1 MAMRWRLPSQ
11 RAGKPLPDS
20 APARQKIGRISFC
33 DGGQGMLIRE
43 GDQRTVDIDLKLA
56 TLLAGVAG
64 ALNGAGFQA
73 AGFFSANMTGN
84 VSSLSDYLALGRFDT
99 AALFAV
105 MIAAF
110 ILGAC
115 CSGFLIEFGRHRG
128 VRGIYAY
135 SVLFEALLLL
145 LLGPATLLV
154 RGFQTGLVICLSFI
168 MGVQNAATTRISD
181 ARVRTT
187 HVSGMATD
195 IGLGLAALARG
206 QSAPRFQ
213 LSLFTLTAFL
223 VGGILGVFVYLVIG
237 GWLLIIVAI
246 ALLAIALPEVRR
258 ARGTA

>member
-1 MAMRWRLPSQ
+1 
-11 RAGKPLPDS
+11 
-20 APARQKIGRISFC
+20 
-33 DGGQGMLIRE
+33 MLIRE

-84 VSSLSDYLALGRFDT
+84 VSSLSDHLALGRLDT
-99 AALFAV
+99 AALFAA
-105 MIAAF
+105 MIVSF

-115 CSGFLIEFGRHRG
+115 CSGFMIEIGRQRG

-135 SVLFEALLLL
+135 SVLLEAGLLL
-145 LLGPATLLV
+145 LLGPIALFF

-195 IGLGLAALARG
+195 IGLGLAALVRG
-206 QSAPRFQ
+206 QPAPRFR

-223 VGGILGVFVYLVIG
+223 AGGVLGVFAYLLID
-237 GWLLIIVAI
+237 GWLLIIAGI
-246 ALLAIALPEVRR
+246 ALLAIGIPEAHR
-258 ARGTA
+258 ARGGA

>member
-1 MAMRWRLPSQ
+1 
-11 RAGKPLPDS
+11 
-20 APARQKIGRISFC
+20 
-33 DGGQGMLIRE
+33 MLIRE

-84 VSSLSDYLALGRFDT
+84 VSSLSDHLALGEPDIAGMFG
-99 AALFAV
+99 V

-110 ILGAC
+110 ILGAF
-115 CSGFLIEFGRHRG
+115 CSGFLIEIGRQRG
-128 VRGIYAY
+128 VRAIYAY
-135 SVLFEALLLL
+135 GVLLEAALLL
-145 LLGPATLLV
+145 LLGPVALFI

-206 QSAPRFQ
+206 QPAPRLR

-223 VGGILGVFVYLVIG
+223 VGGVVGVFAFLAIG
-237 GWLLIIVAI
+237 GWLLIVAAI
-246 ALLAIALPEVRR
+246 ALLAIALPEAHR
-258 ARGTA
+258 ARGNA